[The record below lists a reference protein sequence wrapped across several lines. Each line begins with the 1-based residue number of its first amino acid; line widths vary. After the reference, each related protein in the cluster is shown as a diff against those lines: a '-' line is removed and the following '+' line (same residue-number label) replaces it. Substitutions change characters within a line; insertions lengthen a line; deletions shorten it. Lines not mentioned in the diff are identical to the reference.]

1 MFHNMGRKDTK
12 LYDILGVPVNSEQN
26 VIKKEYRKLA
36 LKYHPD
42 RNKGNKEAEKKFKEI
57 SAAYEILGDPE

>member
-1 MFHNMGRKDTK
+1 MAH
-12 LYDILGVPVNSEQN
+12 I

-42 RNKGNKEAEKKFKEI
+42 RNKGNKEAEQKFKEI
-57 SAAYEILGDPE
+57 SN